1 MSNIPIYNDCKH
13 GKREPDYLHPKLKE
27 ILKPTYGVIIYQ
39 EQVMQIAQVLSG
51 FTAGEADILRRAMG
65 KKKRAELEKQKE
77 RFVEGAYNNG
87 ISKDIAAGIFLKI
100 EPFAE
105 YGFNKSHA
113 AAYAIIAYQ
122 TAFLKT
128 YYPHEF
134 FAASMSM
141 ELSNQ
146 KKLSEFYEELKRLG
160 INIIRPDI
168 NKCNADFSSDGKNFL
183 YALGAIKSVGFEAIS
198 KIVEERNK
206 NGVFKDLT
214 DFINRVNPKYINK
227 LQLEGLVKAGAFDNL
242 YSNRPVSYT
251 HLTLPTNREV

>member
-1 MSNIPIYNDCKH
+1 
-13 GKREPDYLHPKLKE
+13 
-27 ILKPTYGVIIYQ
+27 
-39 EQVMQIAQVLSG
+39 MQIAQVLSG

-65 KKKRAELEKQKE
+65 KKKRSELEKQKE
-77 RFVEGAYNNG
+77 RFVDGAHNNG

-134 FAASMSM
+134 FAASMTM

-146 KKLSEFYEELKRLG
+146 KKLSEFYEELKRLS
-160 INIIRPDI
+160 INT
-168 NKCNADFSSDGKNFL
+168 
-183 YALGAIKSVGFEAIS
+183 V
-198 KIVEERNK
+198 
-206 NGVFKDLT
+206 
-214 DFINRVNPKYINK
+214 
-227 LQLEGLVKAGAFDNL
+227 
-242 YSNRPVSYT
+242 SNT
-251 HLTLPTNREV
+251 HLTLPTIYSV